1 MKIPLRTINGLW
13 REAVDS
19 APESPAVV
27 DGGRRLTYRETGA
40 LVERLAAG
48 ISKAAAVSH
57 PKIAVFLPNCL
68 EYYLVYWAVARLGG
82 VIVPLFSW
90 LKGKGLASI
99 FRNVRPDCLITWNP
113 EDEAAVAA
121 EGEVPVIK
129 SYENLLEES
138 VPVPPVDIA
147 LDDLA
152 IIMHTSGTTAV
163 SRGAMMRHS
172 DLMFN
177 VMTTINAHQFSPSDV
192 HLIVNPMFHC
202 TALYSS
208 LTTAVYQKA
217 VVVITASTSPG
228 DLMQLVQNE
237 RITTFL
243 STPFILQSIANMAGL
258 REYDCSSLRL
268 IAYAGA
274 PMPVAA
280 VRRLRERFPGVEMH
294 NFFGLTETVS
304 MTHVLMD
311 EDVDE
316 RPDSIG
322 RLLPFVEARIV
333 GKDGAELPPGQEG
346 ELLFARENVISGYY
360 DQPEKMREALRT
372 IGGREWFATGDLAVV
387 DEKGFFF
394 IRGRKKDVIIV
405 GGENVSAAE
414 VEAVLMEH
422 EGVRDAAVKGV
433 PAAGVRSS
441 LGEFVKA
448 YIVSDNASLE
458 ERDIKKHCYERLASY
473 KVPNLVVFL
482 DELPRNPAGKVVKSE
497 LP

>member
-1 MKIPLRTINGLW
+1 MKIPLRTISGLW
-13 REAVDS
+13 REAVES
-19 APESPAVV
+19 APERLAVV
-27 DGGRRLTYRETGA
+27 DGGRRLTYRGADA
-40 LVERLAAG
+40 LVERFAAG
-48 ISKAAAVSH
+48 ISKAAARPR
-57 PKIAVFLPNCL
+57 PKVAVFLPNCL
-68 EYYLVYWAVARLGG
+68 EYYIIYWAIARLGG
-82 VIVPLFSW
+82 VIVPLNTW
-90 LKGKGLASI
+90 LKKKNLTSI
-99 FRNVRPDCLITWNP
+99 FRNVRPDCLIVRNP
-113 EDEAAVAA
+113 KDEAAVAA
-121 EGEVPVIK
+121 AGKVPVIK
-129 SYENLLEES
+129 SCENLLEES
-138 VPVPPVDIA
+138 GPAPRVDID

-163 SRGAMMRHS
+163 AKGAMMRHS

-228 DLMQLVQNE
+228 DLMQLVQEE

-243 STPFILQSIANMAGL
+243 STPFILQSIANMADL
-258 REYDCSSLRL
+258 REYDYSSLRL

-304 MTHVLMD
+304 MTHVLMN
-311 EDVDE
+311 EEADE

-322 RLLPFVEARIV
+322 RLLPFVEAKVV
-333 GKDGAELPPGQEG
+333 GENDAELPPGQEG

-360 DQPEKMREALRT
+360 NQPEKMREALRM
-372 IGGREWFATGDLAVV
+372 IDGREWFATGDLAVV
-387 DEKGFFF
+387 DEEGFFF
-394 IRGRKKDVIIV
+394 IKGRKKDVIIV

-422 EGVRDAAVKGV
+422 DGVRDAAVKGI
-433 PAAGVRSS
+433 PATGVRSS

-448 YIVSDNASLE
+448 YIVPEDASLE
-458 ERDIKKHCYERLASY
+458 ERDIKKHCYERMASY

>member
-1 MKIPLRTINGLW
+1 MKIPLRTISGLW
-13 REAVDS
+13 REAVES
-19 APESPAVV
+19 APERLAVI
-27 DGGRRLTYRETGA
+27 DGDRRLTYHEADA

-48 ISKAAAVSH
+48 ISKAAAVSR
-57 PKIAVFLPNCL
+57 PKVAVFLPNCL
-68 EYYLVYWAVARLGG
+68 EYYTIYWAVARLGG
-82 VIVPLFSW
+82 VIVPLNTW
-90 LKGKGLASI
+90 VKKKNLTSI
-99 FRNVRPDCLITWNP
+99 FRNVRPDCLIVRNP
-113 EDEAAVAA
+113 EDEEAVAA
-121 EGEVPVIK
+121 AGEVPVIK
-129 SYENLLEES
+129 SCENLLEES
-138 VPVPPVDIA
+138 GPAPRVDID
-147 LDDLA
+147 LNDLA
-152 IIMHTSGTTAV
+152 IIMHTSGTTAM
-163 SRGAMMRHS
+163 SKGAMMRHS

-217 VVVITASTSPG
+217 VVVITASTLPR
-228 DLMQLVQNE
+228 DLMRLVQDE

-243 STPFILQSIANMAGL
+243 SAPFVLQSVANMAGL

-280 VRRLRERFPGVEMH
+280 VRKLRERFPGVAMH
-294 NFFGLTETVS
+294 NFFGLTETIS

-311 EDVDE
+311 EDADE

-322 RLLPFVEARIV
+322 RLLPFVEAKVV
-333 GKDGAELPPGQEG
+333 GEDGAELPPGQEG

-360 DQPEKMREALRT
+360 NQPEKMRDALRT

-387 DEKGFFF
+387 DEEGFFF
-394 IRGRKKDVIIV
+394 IKGRKKDVIIV

-433 PAAGVRSS
+433 PATGIRSS
-441 LGEFVKA
+441 LGELVKA
-448 YIVSDNASLE
+448 DIVPTNLHGSARRRGISRRHDRVGGRKHGKRQVPAYDAREQPDASAA
-458 ERDIKKHCYERLASY
+458 CS
-473 KVPNLVVFL
+473 
-482 DELPRNPAGKVVKSE
+482 
-497 LP
+497 